1 MAVQVAGNQKK
12 ETSKVK
18 SIKKAKSFK
27 KQEEGKDSKTN
38 DLMEVLG
45 GEKNI
50 NSTMEAI
57 NTINSLVPT
66 EKRKEIAYKIV
77 NEVYSA
83 NNPPTIGKVY
93 ETSNKGADGE
103 FIRIVRT
110 SVNGRVDYSKGCV
123 LEKYNFE
130 LDCWEEYQEKELTLE
145 EIKKEIN
152 TIHIETYSAGADIG
166 AVSKMLDRLPDSSE
180 REILDADGLRFLG
193 KALKER
199 SELIC
204 SQMERLCEL
213 EYEINLPL
221 VSKEV

>member
-1 MAVQVAGNQKK
+1 MAVQVVGNQKA
-12 ETSKVK
+12 ETQKVK

-27 KQEEGKDSKTN
+27 KQEEKDSETN

-83 NNPPTIGKVY
+83 NNPPIIGKVY

-103 FIRIVRT
+103 FVRIVRT
-110 SVNGRVDYSKGCV
+110 SVNGRVDYSKGYA
-123 LEKYNFE
+123 LEKYNSK
-130 LDCWEEYQEKELTLE
+130 LDCWEDYQEKELTLE

-166 AVSKMLDRLPDSSE
+166 AVSKMLDRLPDTSE
-180 REILDADGLRFLG
+180 RDILDADGLRFLG

-204 SQMERLCEL
+204 NQMERLCEL

-221 VSKEV
+221 ASKEV